1 MSININRQGPQ
12 SNIAI
17 EQNKTQKQNSTS
29 ASGSTQATN
38 SHEDS
43 VELTS
48 QAVNLNKMQNQTSS
62 ESQVN
67 MKRVETLKAA
77 ILNGDYKI
85 NSEQLAEKLGKF
97 ETDFTKAYSS

>member
-43 VELTS
+43 VN
-48 QAVNLNKMQNQTSS
+48 V
-62 ESQVN
+62 
-67 MKRVETLKAA
+67 
-77 ILNGDYKI
+77 
-85 NSEQLAEKLGKF
+85 
-97 ETDFTKAYSS
+97 